1 MKEQVI
7 VAFLAGGCIVLTAVS
22 GLVYLKQDR
31 TPPKIVVDTKEEVSY
46 KDGDSYEA
54 LFKGV
59 TAKDNRDGDLTD
71 QIFIDRII
79 SLNEKKAVVYYGVT
93 DKANNVGTA
102 KRKITYSEADSSDTE
117 EADETGVEASETP
130 VTSKNT
136 DGASPILTLAT
147 QSKNIKTG
155 SEFDPTSMVEDVS
168 DDKDDKNTLYRHL
181 YIDGTYDVSTAGRYE
196 LNYYVSDSDG
206 NTSEPIVFTLVVQ

>member
-1 MKEQVI
+1 MKEQVV

-31 TPPKIVVDTKEEVSY
+31 TPPQIVVDTKEKVSY

-79 SLNEKKAVVYYGVT
+79 SLNEKKAVVYYVVT
-93 DKANNVGTA
+93 DKANNVETA

-136 DGASPILTLAT
+136 DGVSPILTLAT

-181 YIDGTYDVSTAGRYE
+181 CIDGTYDVSTAGRYE

>member
-1 MKEQVI
+1 MKEQVV

-31 TPPKIVVDTKEEVSY
+31 TPPQIVVDTKEKVSY

-59 TAKDNRDGDLTD
+59 TAKDNR
-71 QIFIDRII
+71 II
-79 SLNEKKAVVYYGVT
+79 SLNEKKAVVYYVVT
-93 DKANNVGTA
+93 DKANNVETA

-117 EADETGVEASETP
+117 EEDETGVEASETP

-147 QSKNIKTG
+147 QSKNIKAG

-181 YIDGTYDVSTAGRYE
+181 CIDGTYDVSTAGRYE

>member
-31 TPPKIVVDTKEEVSY
+31 TPPQIVVDTKEEVSY

-79 SLNEKKAVVYYGVT
+79 SLNEKKKAVVYYGVT

-136 DGASPILTLAT
+136 DGVSPILTLAT
-147 QSKNIKTG
+147 QSKK
-155 SEFDPTSMVEDVS
+155 
-168 DDKDDKNTLYRHL
+168 Y
-181 YIDGTYDVSTAGRYE
+181 
-196 LNYYVSDSDG
+196 SDG
-206 NTSEPIVFTLVVQ
+206 

>member
-1 MKEQVI
+1 MKEQVV
-7 VAFLAGGCIVLTAVS
+7 VAFLAGVFIVLTAFS
-22 GLVYLKQDR
+22 CLVQLKQDR
-31 TPPKIVVDTKEEVSY
+31 TPPQIVVDTKEKVSY

-79 SLNEKKAVVYYGVT
+79 SLNEKKAVVYYVVT
-93 DKANNVGTA
+93 DKANNVETA
-102 KRKITYSEADSSDTE
+102 KRKIAYSEADSSDTE

-155 SEFDPTSMVEDVS
+155 SEFDPTSVVEDVS
-168 DDKDDKNTLYRHL
+168 DDKNTLYRHL
-181 YIDGTYDVSTAGRYE
+181 CIDGTYDVSTAGRYE

>member
-1 MKEQVI
+1 MKEQVV
-7 VAFLAGGCIVLTAVS
+7 VASLVGGCIVLTAVS

-31 TPPKIVVDTKEEVSY
+31 TPPQIVVDTKEKVSY

-71 QIFIDRII
+71 QIFIDKII
-79 SLNEKKAVVYYGVT
+79 SLNEKKAVVYYVVT
-93 DKANNVGTA
+93 DKANNVETA

-117 EADETGVEASETP
+117 EADETGAEASETP

-136 DGASPILTLAT
+136 DGVSPILTLAT
-147 QSKNIKTG
+147 QSKNIQTG

-206 NTSEPIVFTLVVQ
+206 NTSEPIVFTLVVE

>member
-22 GLVYLKQDR
+22 GLMYLKQDR
-31 TPPKIVVDTKEEVSY
+31 TPPQIVVDTKEEVSY

-59 TAKDNRDGDLTD
+59 TAKDNRDGDL
-71 QIFIDRII
+71 
-79 SLNEKKAVVYYGVT
+79 T

-136 DGASPILTLAT
+136 DGVSPILTLAT
-147 QSKNIKTG
+147 QSKNIQTG

>member
-31 TPPKIVVDTKEEVSY
+31 TPPQIVVDTKEEVSY

-130 VTSKNT
+130 VTSKN
-136 DGASPILTLAT
+136 I
-147 QSKNIKTG
+147 QTG

>member
-1 MKEQVI
+1 MKEQVV
-7 VAFLAGGCIVLTAVS
+7 VASLAAGCIVLTAVS

-31 TPPKIVVDTKEEVSY
+31 TPPQIVVDTKEKVSY

-59 TAKDNRDGDLTD
+59 TAKYNRDGDLTD

-79 SLNEKKAVVYYGVT
+79 SLNEKKAVVYYVVT

-147 QSKNIKTG
+147 QSKNIKAG

-181 YIDGTYDVSTAGRYE
+181 CIDGTYDVSTAGRYE

>member
-1 MKEQVI
+1 MKEQVV

-31 TPPKIVVDTKEEVSY
+31 TPPQIVVDTKEKVSY

-79 SLNEKKAVVYYGVT
+79 SLNEKKAVVYYVVT
-93 DKANNVGTA
+93 DKANNVETA

-181 YIDGTYDVSTAGRYE
+181 CIDGTYDG
-196 LNYYVSDSDG
+196 
-206 NTSEPIVFTLVVQ
+206 VV